1 MGRRFMTD
9 KKLTAINRKLGAI
22 TKSAFKAENK
32 LARDNWRSCLTHA
45 AGSNFLRLCLDDS
58 HTDFRS
64 HYQGDDKSEYELV
77 LDMLS
82 RNPALVTAAL
92 LQLAVEKEI
101 YYRQRNY
108 LYDELEKL
116 EKKLE
121 EPAR

>member
-1 MGRRFMTD
+1 MTD
-9 KKLTAINRKLGAI
+9 KKLTTINRKLDAI

-32 LARDNWRSCLTHA
+32 IAGEKWLECSARA
-45 AGSNFLRLCLDDS
+45 EGSDFLDLCLGDS

-64 HYQGDDKSEYELV
+64 HYQGDDKSEYKLV
-77 LDMLS
+77 LDMCKQE
-82 RNPALVTAAL
+82 PAFVAAAFL
-92 LQLAVEKEI
+92 RLAVHQEI

-121 EPAR
+121 EPAL